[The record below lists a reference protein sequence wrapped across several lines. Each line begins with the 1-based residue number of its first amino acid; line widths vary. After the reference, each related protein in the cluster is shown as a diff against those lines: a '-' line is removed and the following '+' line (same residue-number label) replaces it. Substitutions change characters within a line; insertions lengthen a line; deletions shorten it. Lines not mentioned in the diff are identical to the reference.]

1 MKFGFRIPSIIKRI
15 AARTSVKRVIRHN
28 LGLKAPS
35 GLGWFTN
42 PKKALYNRVY
52 NKTSRGCMF
61 QIAFF
66 ISIGVSLVLIQSC
79 DIRKSDSAGGTYVK
93 PSVNY
98 KGQVRKGYVRRKVST
113 DKNAVKNQNRSRY
126 TYKHYVSGKILVSW
140 FLFFQMMSNPWSFG
154 LFKFSKR

>member
-1 MKFGFRIPSIIKRI
+1 MKFGFRIPSIKKRI

-28 LGLKAPS
+28 LGLKAPR
-35 GLGWFTN
+35 GMGWFTN

-61 QIAFF
+61 QIAIF
-66 ISIGVSLVLIQSC
+66 ISIGVSLVSIQSC

-98 KGQVRKGYVRRKVST
+98 KGQVRKGYVRRKVSLK
-113 DKNAVKNQNRSRY
+113 KNAIKSQNRSRY
-126 TYKHYVSGKILVSW
+126 YYHTRGKY
-140 FLFFQMMSNPWSFG
+140 
-154 LFKFSKR
+154 RR